1 MRIDIITIF
10 PEIFTPLEKS
20 IVKRAREAGRV
31 EIVVHNLRDF
41 TSDFHRT
48 VDDAPYGGG
57 AGMVMKIEPLFE
69 ALTKIRGEAPED
81 AHVLL
86 TSPQGKVFSQSM
98 AARLSEMKRLIV
110 ICGHYEGVDERVA
123 RHLCDEEVS
132 IGDYVLTGGELP
144 AMVMVDSV
152 VRLLPGVI
160 DEESLKSE
168 SFSGNMLD
176 FPQYTRPRDFK
187 GWTVPDVL
195 LSGNHKE
202 IERWRRE
209 KALEKTREKRPD
221 LLEPDRSAG
230 DGAPGSEK
238 KCIAID
244 DRYSG
249 TL

>member
-31 EIVVHNLRDF
+31 EIVIHNLRDY
-41 TSDFHRT
+41 TGDFHRT

-69 ALTKIRGEAPED
+69 ALSRIRGENPEE

-98 AARLSEMKRLIV
+98 AARLSEKKRIV
-110 ICGHYEGVDERVA
+110 LICGHYEGIDERVA
-123 RHLCDEEVS
+123 QHLADEEVS

-144 AMVMVDSV
+144 AMVIIDAV

-168 SFSGNMLD
+168 SFSENMLD
-176 FPQYTRPRDFK
+176 FPQYTRPREFK
-187 GWTVPDVL
+187 GWAVPDVL
-195 LSGNHKE
+195 LSGNHRE

-209 KALEKTREKRPD
+209 KRLEKTRARRPD
-221 LLEPDRSAG
+221 LLSNEQSAG
-230 DGAPGSEK
+230 EVNAGSEK
-238 KCIAID
+238 SCNTVD
-244 DRYSG
+244 D
-249 TL
+249 

>member
-20 IVKRAREAGRV
+20 IVKRAREAGLV
-31 EIVVHNLRDF
+31 EIVIHNLRDY
-41 TSDFHRT
+41 TSDLHRT

-69 ALTKIRGEAPED
+69 ALSRIGSEDPEEAY
-81 AHVLL
+81 VLL

-98 AARLSEMKRLIV
+98 AALLTEKKRLIL
-110 ICGHYEGVDERVA
+110 ICGHYEGIDERVA
-123 RHLCDEEVS
+123 EHLCDDEVS

-144 AMVMVDSV
+144 AMVIVDAV

-168 SFSGNMLD
+168 SFSENMLD
-176 FPQYTRPRDFK
+176 FPQYTRPREFQ
-187 GWTVPDVL
+187 GWAVPDVL
-195 LSGNHKE
+195 LSGNHRE

-209 KALEKTREKRPD
+209 KAQEKTLARRPD
-221 LLEPDRSAG
+221 LLNTGRSATEVK
-230 DGAPGSEK
+230 AIREK
-238 KCIAID
+238 NCITVD
-244 DRYSG
+244 D
-249 TL
+249 

>member
-20 IVKRAREAGRV
+20 IVKRAREAGHV
-31 EIVVHNLRDF
+31 EIVIHNLRDY

-57 AGMVMKIEPLFE
+57 AGMVMKIEPIFE
-69 ALTKIRGEAPED
+69 ALNRIRGENPEE

-86 TSPQGKVFSQSM
+86 TSPQGKTFSQSM
-98 AARLSEMKRLIV
+98 AVLLSEKKRIIL
-110 ICGHYEGVDERVA
+110 ICGHYEGIDERVA
-123 RHLCDEEVS
+123 RHLCDDEVS

-144 AMVMVDSV
+144 AMVIIDAV

-168 SFSGNMLD
+168 SFSENMLD
-176 FPQYTRPRDFK
+176 FPQYTRPREFQ
-187 GWTVPDVL
+187 GWAVPDVL
-195 LSGNHKE
+195 LSGNHRE

-209 KALEKTREKRPD
+209 KKLEKTRARRPD
-221 LLEPDRSAG
+221 LLSNEQSAG
-230 DGAPGSEK
+230 EVNAGSEK
-238 KCIAID
+238 KL
-244 DRYSG
+244 YHS
-249 TL
+249 

>member
-20 IVKRAREAGRV
+20 IVKRARESGHV
-31 EIVVHNLRDF
+31 EIVIHNLRDY

-57 AGMVMKIEPLFE
+57 AGMVMKIEPLFK
-69 ALTKIRGEAPED
+69 ALSRIRGENPEE

-86 TSPQGKVFSQSM
+86 TSPQGKTFSQSM
-98 AARLSEMKRLIV
+98 AVLLSEKKRIIM
-110 ICGHYEGVDERVA
+110 ICGHYEGIDERVA
-123 RHLCDEEVS
+123 QHLVDDEVS

-144 AMVMVDSV
+144 AMVIIDAV

-168 SFSGNMLD
+168 SFSENMLD
-176 FPQYTRPRDFK
+176 FPQYTRPREFQ
-187 GWTVPDVL
+187 GWAVPDVL

-209 KALEKTREKRPD
+209 KRLEKTRARRPD
-221 LLEPDRSAG
+221 LLSNEQSAG
-230 DGAPGSEK
+230 EVNAGSEK
-238 KCIAID
+238 EL
-244 DRYSG
+244 YHS
-249 TL
+249 